1 MRISDWSSDVCS
13 SDLDAPTVPLVSY
26 PKVDAAALVGR
37 SECVR
42 FQAFQSYC
50 PQRRRDGDNECAHNL
65 SRSYRCSEE
74 TCPIVTQVYV
84 EDGGRLGY
92 GTSFEEEPA
101 FDDANCERDTLVRP
115 IHPNTTRS
123 SAWRSA
129 GVQQVEAVVN
139 QVLHAKYRLGIEGGR
154 YLFGAENERAVRQ
167 AIAEGYL
174 VLDQE
179 MPGFGLVVQASASLI
194 SDIEGRMRA
203 RSEEHTSEL
212 QSLMRISYAVFCLK
226 KKQKKTH
233 QINNSQREQAIQ

>member
-1 MRISDWSSDVCS
+1 MNRDP
-13 SDLDAPTVPLVSY
+13 DAPTVPLVSY

-92 GTSFEEEPA
+92 GT
-101 FDDANCERDTLVRP
+101 
-115 IHPNTTRS
+115 
-123 SAWRSA
+123 
-129 GVQQVEAVVN
+129 
-139 QVLHAKYRLGIEGGR
+139 
-154 YLFGAENERAVRQ
+154 
-167 AIAEGYL
+167 
-174 VLDQE
+174 
-179 MPGFGLVVQASASLI
+179 
-194 SDIEGRMRA
+194 
-203 RSEEHTSEL
+203 RSEEHTSEI

-226 KKQKKTH
+226 QKKKITPTIPIILIILH
-233 QINNSQREQAIQ
+233 

>member
-92 GTSFEEEPA
+92 GTSFEEE
-101 FDDANCERDTLVRP
+101 
-115 IHPNTTRS
+115 
-123 SAWRSA
+123 
-129 GVQQVEAVVN
+129 
-139 QVLHAKYRLGIEGGR
+139 
-154 YLFGAENERAVRQ
+154 
-167 AIAEGYL
+167 
-174 VLDQE
+174 
-179 MPGFGLVVQASASLI
+179 
-194 SDIEGRMRA
+194 

-212 QSLMRISYAVFCLK
+212 PSLMHISY
-226 KKQKKTH
+226 
-233 QINNSQREQAIQ
+233 

>member
-1 MRISDWSSDVCS
+1 MCS
-13 SDLDAPTVPLVSY
+13 SRRRHTRCALVTGVQTCALPISLVSY

-115 IHPNTTRS
+115 IDR
-123 SAWRSA
+123 
-129 GVQQVEAVVN
+129 
-139 QVLHAKYRLGIEGGR
+139 KEG
-154 YLFGAENERAVRQ
+154 
-167 AIAEGYL
+167 
-174 VLDQE
+174 
-179 MPGFGLVVQASASLI
+179 
-194 SDIEGRMRA
+194 
-203 RSEEHTSEL
+203 
-212 QSLMRISYAVFCLK
+212 
-226 KKQKKTH
+226 
-233 QINNSQREQAIQ
+233 